1 MNMTVLAALA
11 AGALFG
17 LGLAVSGMT
26 DRQVVLGFLDLTG
39 EFNPQLVFV
48 LAGAVAVTAIAF
60 RFVLRL
66 PRPVFTAGFQLPAA
80 TAVDRRLVIGAAI
93 FGVGWGLIGF
103 CPGPA
108 LVGLAGGLR
117 DAMMFVPAM
126 LAGSFCHH
134 LMERRGNIDGE

>member
-1 MNMTVLAALA
+1 MNRSVIAALA
-11 AGALFG
+11 SGALFG
-17 LGLAVSGMT
+17 VGLAISGMT
-26 DRQVVLGFLDLTG
+26 DRLVVLGFLDLYG
-39 EFNPQLVFV
+39 DFNPQLAFV

-66 PRPVFTAGFQLPAA
+66 PQPVLAAGFKLPAA
-80 TAVDRRLVIGAAI
+80 TAVDRQLLLGAAI

-117 DAMMFVPAM
+117 DAMIFVPAM
-126 LAGSFCHH
+126 LAGSYCHH
-134 LMERRGNIDGE
+134 LLDRRAKIGEE